1 MDFAQIRELVGS
13 FAGFLGTLLSGI
25 FLGLFVN
32 YVSPRFNDWVSA
44 KISRMFHWLNPEK
57 FDLTGNWEQEFDEPD
72 PANPINKRTV
82 KEKISLRHIGS
93 QIKGEGTTSIDPRQ
107 FSYKCSIKHSMVFG
121 EYVKKGEKGNISG
134 NGLIQL
140 IVSPD
145 RLSMEGQ
152 ATWYDNDTKKIES
165 SHSVWNKTR

>member
-1 MDFAQIRELVGS
+1 MDLTKIVELIGS
-13 FAGFLGTLLSGI
+13 LAGFLGGLASGI

-32 YVSPRFNDWVSA
+32 YVSPRFNEWINVKLSR
-44 KISRMFHWLNPEK
+44 ISYWLNPEK
-57 FDLTGNWEQEFDEPD
+57 FDLTGKWEQEFDEPD
-72 PANPINKRTV
+72 PANPDNKRTV
-82 KEKISLRHIGS
+82 KEKIELRHIGN
-93 QIKGEGTTSIDPRQ
+93 QIKGEGTTSVDPRH
-107 FSYKCSIKHSMVFG
+107 FNYKCSIKHSMVFG

-165 SHSVWNKTR
+165 SHSVWHKTR